1 MQIIAHT
8 YTHPITTE
16 SPCRNLGLSQVMGYE
31 EVAEHPHSNEERLLS
46 KIQHMLHLKVEQLIE
61 IKHMEAQRRTY
72 RIQVFLRK
80 NQDVQKKEIMLQ
92 CRRYSQHAAA
102 APGAISCHNNISHSI
117 RRGGGGRR
125 GGTQRDFHAGGENI
139 RASDSDL
146 PCIVLSPRS
155 SRALQCQ
162 LHKHHSNSY
171 TKSFDISEFGI
182 SQKKKKKKQWRGSRL
197 MWK

>member
-117 RRGGGGRR
+117 RRGGGGEE
-125 GGTQRDFHAGGENI
+125 GGHTKGF
-139 RASDSDL
+139 
-146 PCIVLSPRS
+146 PRWG
-155 SRALQCQ
+155 RK
-162 LHKHHSNSY
+162 HKS
-171 TKSFDISEFGI
+171 I
-182 SQKKKKKKQWRGSRL
+182 
-197 MWK
+197 